1 MSQNKSFLSLYKKHL
16 LINLI
21 VAVLFALWFYINLFD
36 NRNNYDGL
44 NHFLEKSLEKGLW
57 VIIMIIAIWKNMTHY
72 LFRINREFYF
82 FYSIAFLI
90 LNYLFTSINWI
101 DNGIHFKNVNEIF
114 LKFSFYFYIAMVFIM
129 IHFDIVV
136 ARFDDTNLGPF
147 WRFLLIIP
155 YLNGIVIIAL
165 LFIPSKPQTEENNFN
180 SQEEKI

>member
-1 MSQNKSFLSLYKKHL
+1 
-16 LINLI
+16 
-21 VAVLFALWFYINLFD
+21 
-36 NRNNYDGL
+36 
-44 NHFLEKSLEKGLW
+44 
-57 VIIMIIAIWKNMTHY
+57 
-72 LFRINREFYF
+72 
-82 FYSIAFLI
+82 
-90 LNYLFTSINWI
+90 
-101 DNGIHFKNVNEIF
+101 
-114 LKFSFYFYIAMVFIM
+114 MVFIM